1 MMDFSKV
8 HNIAIV
14 GLSDKEDRPSY
25 QVARY
30 LQDHGFRIIPVNPAV
45 ETILGEKAYPDLEAI
60 PADIPIDI
68 VDVFRRAEA
77 VPPIV
82 DAAIKRGVPV
92 IWLQEGVVHEEAA
105 ARARAA
111 GLEVIMD
118 RCIKK
123 EHLRSSNPL

>member
-1 MMDFSKV
+1 MDFSKV

-92 IWLQEGVVHEEAA
+92 IWLQEGVVHQEAA

>member
-1 MMDFSKV
+1 MDFSKV

-60 PADIPIDI
+60 PADIPIDV

>member
-1 MMDFSKV
+1 MDFRRV

-14 GLSDKEDRPSY
+14 GLSEKEDRPSY

-30 LQDHGFRIIPVNPAV
+30 LQDHGFRIIPVNPTV
-45 ETILGEKAYPDLEAI
+45 EAILGEKAYPDLEAI
-60 PADIPIDI
+60 PADIQIDV
-68 VDVFRRAEA
+68 VDVFRRSEA

-92 IWLQEGVVHEEAA
+92 IWLQEGIVHEEAA

-123 EHLRSSNPL
+123 EHLRSCNTV

>member
-1 MMDFSKV
+1 MDFSKV

-82 DAAIKRGVPV
+82 DAATKRGVPV

>member
-1 MMDFSKV
+1 MDFSKV

>member
-1 MMDFSKV
+1 MDFSKV

-82 DAAIKRGVPV
+82 DAAIKRVVPV